1 MNIVPPHG
9 FFHVCDIFI
18 VPPANGPYK
27 VKTELAAITSHHA
40 SNPERSKL
48 VASPVAFSIPSV
60 SVYVELL
67 SKIFRT
73 GILNE
78 VFHHVNF
85 VPLVLFV
92 NAFAKWF
99 DITMKAIV

>member
-1 MNIVPPHG
+1 MKIVVHDG
-9 FFHVCDIFI
+9 FFQVCDTLT
-18 VPPANGPYK
+18 VPPAKGQYS
-27 VKTELAAITSHHA
+27 VKTELAAIASHHA

-48 VASPVAFSIPSV
+48 VASHIASSIPSV

-67 SKIFRT
+67 SNIFRT

-92 NAFAKWF
+92 KAFAK
-99 DITMKAIV
+99 